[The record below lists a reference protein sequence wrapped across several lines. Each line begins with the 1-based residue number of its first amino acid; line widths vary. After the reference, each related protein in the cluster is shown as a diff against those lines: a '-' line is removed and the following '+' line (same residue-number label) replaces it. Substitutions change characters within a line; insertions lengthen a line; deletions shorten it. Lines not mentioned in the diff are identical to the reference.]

1 MIYDTSNNEQLE
13 IMSDIAATDSSTAVV
28 PIEDASVDQ
37 VIDTIPLD
45 RAEKDIIAK
54 IIEAPTRS
62 ELQQQFDAFNINQ
75 SKKNALRI
83 VKLNSLLGKVEDQAI
98 ARFEKRPDQISNKEL
113 LEYINVISGQIDRAQ
128 KNVDTLSAAPTINV
142 AAQKTDVTINVGNDL
157 SRDSKERVMD
167 AISALL
173 KQVKSATETP
183 EPVEVEYEDK
193 TDIVVEDDL
202 ASTSS
207 KSETNEE

>member
-1 MIYDTSNNEQLE
+1 MLPDNNIENTASSNSSNISDQEVENTLPVEQAKLDKA
-13 IMSDIAATDSSTAVV
+13 IDS
-28 PIEDASVDQ
+28 
-37 VIDTIPLD
+37 IPLD
-45 RAEKDIIAK
+45 IAEKDIIAK

-98 ARFEKRPDQISNKEL
+98 ARFEKRPDQVSNKEL

-173 KQVKSATETP
+173 KQIKAATDTQNDQI
-183 EPVEVEYEDK
+183 EVEFEDK
-193 TDIVVEDDL
+193 TDDVEIPS
-202 ASTSS
+202 AS
-207 KSETNEE
+207 SESINDEE